1 MAMEGTILL
10 ILVLTLGPMV
20 LQIMAINIF
29 WQRMTAALQR
39 ADDHP
44 PFDTCIIIN
53 DIGPDRRG
61 VVRLLER
68 RTRLDLSEIDAL
80 AARGHG
86 RLPLPM
92 SRAAAWRLMHALRQL
107 DAHVELEPRQAMAA

>member
-1 MAMEGTILL
+1 MDGTLFL
-10 ILVLTLGPMV
+10 IIVLALGPMV

-29 WQRMTAALQR
+29 WQRMVAALAR

-44 PFDTCIIIN
+44 PFDTYVTLTK
-53 DIGPDRRG
+53 IGANTRA

-80 AARGHG
+80 AARGSG
-86 RLPLPM
+86 QLALPM
-92 SRAAAWRLMHALRQL
+92 SRAAAWRLMQALREAG
-107 DAHVELEPRQAMAA
+107 AHAELTPRGYGLNA

>member
-1 MAMEGTILL
+1 MDGTLFL
-10 ILVLTLGPMV
+10 IVVLALGPMI

-29 WQRMTAALQR
+29 WRRMVAALAR

-44 PFDTCIIIN
+44 PFDTHIMLA
-53 DIGPDRRG
+53 DIGENRRA

-80 AARGHG
+80 AERGSGH
-86 RLPLPM
+86 LPLPM
-92 SRAAAWRLMHALRQL
+92 SRPAAWRLVHALQQAG
-107 DAHVELEPRQAMAA
+107 AHAELEPLDHHLSA